1 MFKSYLKLA
10 LRNLWKRKT
19 TTAINV
25 VGLSIGLA
33 CCALVFLFFQ
43 HDLSFDKGFDNSPDI
58 YRITSTFN
66 DGGKAPT
73 VSMPYVTYLK
83 SEIPEIEEA
92 SRLDASKCTCIVQVK
107 DSSASTPFTVDN
119 GYWVDPSFFNIFS
132 FHFSQGDRQT
142 ALQAPNTIVLSSP
155 LAQKLFGDKYP
166 IGKSLKAGDNIY
178 TVTGVFKNDFTNHF
192 GADFFASNNS
202 NGVREGIA
210 AKINWVTD
218 PNYYTYIKLKPGSNK
233 QHVISELNAY
243 TQRHAGPD
251 LKSTASKLTNSL
263 QALLDIHLHSSEY
276 QSYMEVKQ
284 GNLSYLY
291 LLGSIALA
299 ILLLGCINYMN
310 LSTAQAVDRA
320 REVGV
325 RRVMG
330 AGKSAIRYQFM
341 IETIAVSVLALV
353 VAIALGFL
361 FLPAFNNLT
370 GQTLSF
376 FAPENRSLILWMMP
390 ISLFT
395 GLMAGLY
402 PALYLSA
409 FKPVKVLKGKITDS
423 AGLFNLRKVL
433 VSVQFII
440 STFLVFATIVIWNQ
454 LHFMINSNPGFDQ
467 DQQLVMYLSSDPSHN
482 NNAYFINQ
490 IAANKNFQSV
500 TGATASLIS
509 GDMMFY
515 PTDKTVTDKKDVFLN
530 FADENYLKTLD
541 LKLISGSNFSPST
554 FSKSSDFAKDMEV
567 ADIGREIVL
576 NEQAVKQYGLNPY
589 TAPGHYISHLRDGK
603 VYTYKIVGVVK
614 DYHFF
619 SLHSTIGPIGI
630 IASNP
635 DRFTTVI
642 AKIKGNNA
650 AASIKFI
657 SQKWKEL
664 YPDAPFRYE
673 FLNSVFNY
681 DYDQDGHQQQ
691 MMGAFAIIAILISCL
706 GMLGLITYTLSQK
719 AMEIG
724 IRKVIGASVTNIV
737 MLFYKQY
744 FQLVIIANIIALP
757 LAWYYM
763 SKWLNGFAY
772 RIHISWWMFAASLS
786 AGVIIAFCTIGF
798 KTIKAANANPV
809 KSLKAE

>member
-25 VGLSIGLA
+25 LGLSIGLA

-132 FHFSQGDRQT
+132 FHFSQGNRKT
-142 ALQAPNTIVLSSP
+142 ALQAPNTIVLSAP

-166 IGKSLKAGDNIY
+166 IGKPLKAGDNIY

-202 NGVREGIA
+202 TGVREGIA

-218 PNYYTYIKLKPGSNK
+218 PNYYAYIKLKPGSNK
-233 QHVISELNAY
+233 QHVINELNAY

-251 LKSTASKLTNSL
+251 LKSTATKLTNSL

-341 IETIAVSVLALV
+341 IETIAISVLALI
-353 VAIALGFL
+353 VAIVLGFL
-361 FLPAFNNLT
+361 FLPSFNKLT

-376 FAPENRSLILWMMP
+376 FAPENRSLILWMML

-395 GLMAGLY
+395 GILAGLY

-409 FKPVKVLKGKITDS
+409 FKPVKVLKGKVTDS
-423 AGLFNLRKVL
+423 ASLFNLRKVL

-467 DQQLVMYLSSDPSHN
+467 DQQLVIFLSSDPAHN

-490 IAANKNFQSV
+490 LAANPNFQSV

-515 PTDKTVTDKKDVFLN
+515 PTDKTVTDKKDVFLD

-541 LKLISGSNFSPST
+541 LKLISGSNFSASAFTKP
-554 FSKSSDFAKDMEV
+554 SDFAKDMEV

-576 NEQAVKQYGLNPY
+576 NEQAVQQYGLNPY
-589 TAPGHYISHLRDGK
+589 TAPGHYISHFRDGK

-650 AASIKFI
+650 AASIQFI
-657 SQKWKEL
+657 SQKWKEI

-673 FLNSVFNY
+673 FLNNVFNY
-681 DYDQDGHQQQ
+681 DYDQDAHQQQ
-691 MMGAFAIIAILISCL
+691 MMGAFAFIAILISCL
-706 GMLGLITYTLSQK
+706 GVLGLITYTLSQK

-744 FQLVIIANIIALP
+744 FKLVLIANVIALP

-772 RIHISWWMFAASLS
+772 RIGISWWMFAVSLS
-786 AGVIIAFCTIGF
+786 AGVIIAFCTIAF
-798 KTIKAANANPV
+798 KTIRAASVNPV

>member
-25 VGLSIGLA
+25 LGLSIGLA

-43 HDLSFDKGFDNSPDI
+43 HDISFDKGFDNSNDI
-58 YRITSTFN
+58 YRITTNFN

-83 SEIPEIEEA
+83 SEIPEIDEA

-132 FHFSQGDRQT
+132 FHFLQGERKT
-142 ALQAPNTIVLSSP
+142 ALLAPNTIVISAP

-166 IGKSLKAGDNIY
+166 IGKPLKAGDNIY
-178 TVTGVFKNDFTNHF
+178 TITGVFKNDFTNHF

-202 NGVREGIA
+202 NGVHESIA

-218 PNYYTYIKLKPGSNK
+218 PNYYAYIKLKPGSNK

-251 LKSTASKLTNSL
+251 LKSTATKLSNSL
-263 QALLDIHLHSSEY
+263 QALLDIHLHSSAY
-276 QSYMEVKQ
+276 QSYLEAKQ

-310 LSTAQAVDRA
+310 LSTAQAVDRS

-330 AGKSAIRYQFM
+330 AGKSSIRYQFM
-341 IETIAVSVLALV
+341 IETIAISVLALM
-353 VAIALGFL
+353 VAIGLGFL

-370 GQTLSF
+370 GQSLSF
-376 FAPENRSLILWMMP
+376 FAPENRSLILWLLL

-395 GLMAGLY
+395 GLLAGLY

-409 FKPVKVLKGKITDS
+409 FKPVKVLKGKVSDS
-423 AGLFNLRKVL
+423 AGMFNLRKVL

-440 STFLVFATIVIWNQ
+440 STCLVFATIVIWNQ
-454 LHFMINSNPGFDQ
+454 LHFMINSKPGFDQ
-467 DQQLVMYLSSDPSHN
+467 DQQLTIYFSGNQSTNS
-482 NNAYFINQ
+482 NAYFISQLAGNP
-490 IAANKNFQSV
+490 NFQSV
-500 TGATASLIS
+500 TGATAPLIS
-509 GDMMFY
+509 GDMNFY
-515 PTDKTVTDKKDVFLN
+515 PAEKTVNDKHDVFLD
-530 FADENYLKTLD
+530 FADENYIKTLN
-541 LKLISGSNFSPST
+541 LKFISGGNFSAAI
-554 FSKSSDFAKDMEV
+554 FGKSDPAKDMEV
-567 ADIGREIVL
+567 SDIGREIVL

-603 VYTYKIVGVVK
+603 IYTYKIVGVVK

-619 SLHSTIGPIGI
+619 SLHSAIGPIGI
-630 IASNP
+630 IAANP
-635 DRFTTVI
+635 NRFTTVI
-642 AKIKGNNA
+642 AKIKGKNA
-650 AASIKFI
+650 PASIKFI
-657 SQKWKEL
+657 AQKWKEI
-664 YPDAPFRYE
+664 YPDVPFNYG
-673 FLNSVFNY
+673 FMNKAFSY
-681 DYDQDGHQQQ
+681 DYDQDAHQQQ
-691 MMGAFAIIAILISCL
+691 MMGAFAVIAILISCL
-706 GMLGLITYTLSQK
+706 GILGLITYTLSQK
-719 AMEIG
+719 AREIG

-737 MLFYKQY
+737 MLFYSQY
-744 FQLVIIANIIALP
+744 FKLVLIANVIALP

-772 RIHISWWMFAASLS
+772 RINMSWWMFAASLS
-786 AGVIIAFCTIGF
+786 AGVIIAFCTIAF
-798 KTIKAANANPV
+798 KTIKAASANPV